1 LITDF
6 VRGAF
11 LADRRTQD
19 AAVIVEVSGLGP
31 DPGDQAIIGMAAREN
46 RILVTIDT
54 DFGRL
59 I

>member
-1 LITDF
+1 M
-6 VRGAF
+6 
-11 LADRRTQD
+11 
-19 AAVIVEVSGLGP
+19 VEVSGLGP

-46 RILVTIDT
+46 GILVTIDT